1 VVYRARDERKTHEL
15 TRGGM
20 SD

>member
-1 VVYRARDERKTHEL
+1 VVYRARDERREHQL

>member
-1 VVYRARDERKTHEL
+1 VVYRARDERRTHAI